1 MSAIPLRRI
10 EGKYE
15 ILEKLREGGMGAI
28 YKVRHRLLDE
38 VRVIKLMRPQF
49 LEDEELK
56 ARFLRE
62 ARLAIKLRHPNIAQ
76 LYDFTVD
83 EDGTAFIVME
93 FIDGATLQ
101 DVLALHGPPPLD
113 YTLEIAQQSLKALGY
128 LHVRGF
134 IHRDVSPDNL
144 MLTED
149 AEGQPL
155 VKLIDLGLAKT
166 LDAGGENRLTQ
177 AGTFFGKLRYA
188 PPEQFGP
195 GGTAAVGTQGD
206 QYGFGVVL
214 YELLTGRFPI
224 QGDDPSSLIAGH
236 LFHPPLDF
244 AESDPAKRVPEGL
257 RAVVRRALAKRAEDR
272 FQSVQAL
279 SQALAEFRTAPPLAG
294 DVLKRL
300 LSRPF
305 IPAETSERGIPGSTQ
320 SRLDSTFDL
329 SPTPPPKSLLA
340 VPPPPQATTVL
351 PPASS
356 GVVEGDATLD
366 LRQVRALKKLLAQGD
381 LDGAQKLLSE
391 AAALYGEETFKGFQ
405 TRLTDLRRTR
415 RAEAFTATVSAIS
428 NHLDH
433 GELAEAGSLLD
444 QAVVRFG
451 AAEPLRK
458 QWERLEA
465 LRREAKNAAGVA
477 SFEAHL
483 AEARRLAAEERFEA
497 ALEKLGQADELFP
510 EDTAVAAL
518 KREYKADLRRR
529 RRTKR
534 RASELALAV
543 TAIEIHMVRGQWDA
557 AAKLLD
563 QTAEAHGEESPLP
576 ELRAQI
582 EARHGRPRATPLYTA
597 FTSYE
602 EAAQVITD
610 HLARHEPQKALP
622 ALQDATRRFGER
634 AELLALHRRILL
646 MFLGQ
651 EE

>member
-101 DVLALHGPPPLD
+101 DLLALHGPPPLD

-144 MLTED
+144 MLAED

-166 LDAGGENRLTQ
+166 LDAGGESRLTQ

-188 PPEQFGP
+188 PPEEFGP
-195 GGTAAVGTQGD
+195 GGTAAVGAQGD

-224 QGDDPSSLIAGH
+224 QGDNPSSLIAGH

-244 AESDPAKRVPEGL
+244 AESDPGKRVPEGL
-257 RAVVRRALAKRAEDR
+257 RAVVRRVLAKRAEDR
-272 FQSVQAL
+272 FESVQAL
-279 SQALAEFRTAPPLAG
+279 SQALAEFRTSSPLAG

-305 IPAETSERGIPGSTQ
+305 VPAETSERAIPGSTQ

-329 SPTPPPKSLLA
+329 SPTPPPKTLLA
-340 VPPPPQATTVL
+340 IPPPPQATTVL
-351 PPASS
+351 PPVAS

-366 LRQVRALKKLLAQGD
+366 LRQVRALEKLLAQGD
-381 LDGAQKLLSE
+381 LDGAQKLLVE

-405 TRLTDLRRTR
+405 TRLTDLRRAR
-415 RAEAFTATVSAIS
+415 RAEAFAATVAAIS
-428 NHLDH
+428 HHLDL
-433 GELAEAGSLLD
+433 GKLAEAGSLLD

-451 AAEPLRK
+451 AAEPLRE

-465 LRREAKNAAGVA
+465 SRREAKSAAGVA
-477 SFEAHL
+477 RFEAHL
-483 AEARRLAAEERFEA
+483 AAARRLAAEERFEA
-497 ALEKLGQADELFP
+497 ALEELDHAAVLFP
-510 EDTAVAAL
+510 EDPVVPAL
-518 KREYKADLRRR
+518 KKGWSATQRRQKQAK
-529 RRTKR
+529 RRT
-534 RASELALAV
+534 AELALA
-543 TAIEIHMVRGQWDA
+543 AASIEVHLDRGQLDA
-557 AAKLLD
+557 AAELLD
-563 QTAEAHGEESPLP
+563 QTAEAHGEEAPLP
-576 ELRAQI
+576 TLRARL
-582 EARHGRPRATPLYTA
+582 EALRARSRRGA
-597 FTSYE
+597 NS
-602 EAAQVITD
+602 EAV
-610 HLARHEPQKALP
+610 
-622 ALQDATRRFGER
+622 
-634 AELLALHRRILL
+634 
-646 MFLGQ
+646 
-651 EE
+651 